1 MRYDQFMFVCELC
14 GTLVPPR
21 MKANQVVTETRA
33 RNYPA
38 RQNAQKIKR
47 KKKPLY
53 REDPGG
59 RGWEIVTEANACQPC
74 AAKHETPVPA
84 RQEV

>member
-1 MRYDQFMFVCELC
+1 MKSN
-14 GTLVPPR
+14 LVI
-21 MKANQVVTETRA
+21 TETRA

-59 RGWEIVTEANACQPC
+59 RGWEIVSVANACNGC
-74 AAKHETPVPA
+74 AAKHETPMPA
-84 RQEV
+84 RQEA